1 MIWSLYRKKEIEMK
15 SVKDSYDKCTIK
27 EKIAIITAVAA
38 FVLGWALT
46 IAGFIVPPIGDI
58 SNSVLW
64 VLGQALI
71 YAASVFGITSYF
83 KSESVQMKNDMQR
96 YFNKQERL
104 LLERER
110 IRNGNDTGEI
120 PINDEDDE

>member
-1 MIWSLYRKKEIEMK
+1 MK
-15 SVKDSYDKCTIK
+15 SVKDTYDKCTIK
-27 EKIAIITAVAA
+27 EKIAIITAVVA
-38 FVLGWALT
+38 FLLGWALT

-83 KSESVQMKNDMQR
+83 KSESVQMKRDMER
-96 YFNKQERL
+96 YFDKKERL
-104 LLERER
+104 QIERTK
-110 IRNGNDTGEI
+110 IRQGIDVGELPNDTD
-120 PINDEDDE
+120 DEDDE

>member
-1 MIWSLYRKKEIEMK
+1 MK
-15 SVKDSYDKCTIK
+15 RVKDTYDKCTIK
-27 EKIAIITAVAA
+27 EKIAIITAVVA

-83 KSESVQMKNDMQR
+83 KSESVQMKRDMQR
-96 YFNKQERL
+96 YFNNKERL
-104 LLERER
+104 LVERNN
-110 IRNGNDTGEI
+110 IRNGVDVGELTNEND
-120 PINDEDDE
+120 DEDDG

>member
-38 FVLGWALT
+38 FILGWALT

-83 KSESVQMKNDMQR
+83 KSESVQMKRDMQR
-96 YFNKQERL
+96 YFNHKERL
-104 LLERER
+104 MLEREK
-110 IRNGNDTGEI
+110 IRNGIDEGEI

>member
-1 MIWSLYRKKEIEMK
+1 MK
-15 SVKDSYDKCTIK
+15 RVIDTYDKCTIK
-27 EKIAIITAVAA
+27 EKIAIITAVLA

-46 IAGFIVPPIGDI
+46 IAGFIVPPVGDI

-83 KSESVQMKNDMQR
+83 KSESVQMKRDMER
-96 YFNKQERL
+96 YFDKKERL
-104 LLERER
+104 QIERMK
-110 IRNGNDTGEI
+110 IRQGIDVGELPNDTD
-120 PINDEDDE
+120 DEDDE

>member
-1 MIWSLYRKKEIEMK
+1 MK
-15 SVKDSYDKCTIK
+15 RVKNAYDKCTIK
-27 EKIAIITAVAA
+27 EKIAVITAVLA

-83 KSESVQMKNDMQR
+83 KSESVQMKRDMER
-96 YFNKQERL
+96 FFDKKERL
-104 LLERER
+104 QIERMK
-110 IRNGNDTGEI
+110 IRQGIDVEEI
-120 PINDEDDE
+120 PDKEDEDETI

>member
-1 MIWSLYRKKEIEMK
+1 MK

-38 FVLGWALT
+38 FILGWALT

-83 KSESVQMKNDMQR
+83 KSESVQMKRDMQR
-96 YFNKQERL
+96 YFNHKERL
-104 LLERER
+104 MLEREK
-110 IRNGNDTGEI
+110 IRNGIDEGEI

>member
-1 MIWSLYRKKEIEMK
+1 MK
-15 SVKDSYDKCTIK
+15 RVIDTYDKCTIK
-27 EKIAIITAVAA
+27 EKIAIITAVLA

-83 KSESVQMKNDMQR
+83 KSESVQMKRDMER
-96 YFNKQERL
+96 YFDRKERL
-104 LLERER
+104 QIERMK
-110 IRNGNDTGEI
+110 IRQGIDVGELPNDTD
-120 PINDEDDE
+120 DEDDE

>member
-1 MIWSLYRKKEIEMK
+1 MK
-15 SVKDSYDKCTIK
+15 RVIDTYDKCTIK
-27 EKIAIITAVAA
+27 EKIAIITAVLA

-83 KSESVQMKNDMQR
+83 KSESVQMKRDMER
-96 YFNKQERL
+96 YFDKKERL
-104 LLERER
+104 QIERMK
-110 IRNGNDTGEI
+110 IRQGIDVGELPNDTD
-120 PINDEDDE
+120 DEDDE